1 MKRVSLMNKEK
12 VGALFFLI
20 LSIGYG
26 ILAFD
31 IPLTFV
37 GEDEVFTAQ
46 TLPIALAIAGTIISL
61 LILILPS
68 TKQDGSDNISAAFR
82 DLDWKRVGLLT
93 VLMIFYGLTI
103 RSLGFILS
111 TSLFLI
117 GGFRVLGERRIK
129 ILLLASVPIVL
140 VFWFLMTRILGVYL
154 DPGSLYFFLE
164 ELL

>member
-1 MKRVSLMNKEK
+1 MNKEK
-12 VGALFFLI
+12 VGALFFFI

-26 ILAFD
+26 VLAFD
-31 IPLTFV
+31 IPLTFM

-46 TLPIALAIAGTIISL
+46 TLPIALAIAGALVSF
-61 LILILPS
+61 LILVLPS
-68 TKQDGSDNISAAFR
+68 TKQDGSDNVTAAFR
-82 DLDWKRVGLLT
+82 NLDWKRVGLLA

-103 RSLGFILS
+103 RSLGFIFA

-117 GGFRVLGERRIK
+117 GGFRVLGERQIK
-129 ILLLASVPIVL
+129 ILLLASVPVVL

-154 DPGSLYFFLE
+154 DPGSLYFFLG